1 MKSIGLKITVIMLC
15 IILLGIII
23 TVGVA
28 TIISGSTIIS
38 ESENTVRSETDKQSR
53 TMDEWIL
60 DHEASVRTAANAIS
74 QINDYSKE
82 YLTGIFKAVLDGNRV
97 YQDVYMGFPDDTA
110 IMGSGF
116 DIEAEYANGWRATQR
131 GWYQVAMADTNKVG
145 VTDLYIDTATGDLC
159 ITVAKA
165 VKQGNQVIGVF
176 AIDILV
182 NYLQEVVFA
191 ADMNGSGYSMLL
203 NENGDFFIHPD
214 SDYAPDA
221 NGNFK
226 NLATVKGGVY
236 ADLWKW
242 ITTADGVYKHDD
254 ANGVPKYYTSST
266 LDSTGWHMVSA
277 METRVVTQPII
288 RVIITVIPVTVAILL
303 VAAVLIYIVVKKQIS
318 EPLAPCTA
326 FFNKAGHSGDIAL
339 SQTDVETIGKYS
351 QRKDEIGQLIGSASA
366 FVSRITEVS
375 ESLESIANGDLTIEL
390 APQSQNDTLGLS
402 MQKMTANLNGMF
414 AEINFSSAQV
424 NAGSKQVAD
433 GAQAL
438 AQGSTE
444 QAASIEE
451 LSSSITE
458 IADKTKKNTD
468 LADKAA
474 ALANS
479 IKESAEKGS
488 GHMDEMMMA
497 VNDIN
502 DASGSIS
509 KVIKVIDDIA
519 FQTNILALNAAVEAA
534 RAGQHGKGFAVVAEE
549 VRNLAAKS
557 AEAAKD
563 TSGLIEN
570 SIEKANLGVRIAGE
584 TAESLSEIVSGINES
599 TRLVG
604 EIARSSEQQA
614 LSITQVNT
622 GIDQVAQVVQQN
634 SATAEE
640 SAAASEEMSA
650 QSSMLQE
657 LVTQFK
663 LKDGVETQR
672 RLPASGKQVK
682 TRPVAPAKSDFD
694 YTGHQDS
701 GFGKY

>member
-1 MKSIGLKITVIMLC
+1 MKSIGIKITIMMLC
-15 IILLGIII
+15 VILLGILI
-23 TVGVA
+23 TVGIS
-28 TIISGSTIIS
+28 TIISGNTIINES
-38 ESENTVRSETDKQSR
+38 ESTVRSETDKQASV
-53 TMDEWIL
+53 MSEWL
-60 DHEASVRTAANAIS
+60 TDHIASVRTAANAIS
-74 QINDYSKE
+74 QIDDYSE
-82 YLTGIFKAVLDGNRV
+82 ENLRPILKAILDGNRV
-97 YQDVYMGFPDDTA
+97 YQDAYIGFPDGLA
-110 IMGSGF
+110 ILGSGNSLE
-116 DIEAEYANGWRATQR
+116 EAYASGWKANERE
-131 GWYQVAMADTNKVG
+131 WYTLALANTNNVGITSLYVDT
-145 VTDLYIDTATGDLC
+145 VTKDLC
-159 ITVAKA
+159 ITVSRA
-165 VKQGNQVIGVF
+165 VMKGNQVVGVV

-182 NYLQEVVFA
+182 NFLQDIVFA
-191 ADMNGSGYSMLL
+191 ADMNGLGYSMLL
-203 NENGDFFIHPD
+203 DTNGDFFIHPN

-221 NGNFK
+221 QGNFK
-226 NLATVKGGVY
+226 NLGTVKNGVY
-236 ADLWKW
+236 AELWRE
-242 ITTADGVYKHDD
+242 ISTSDGIYQYRD
-254 ANGVPKYYTSST
+254 AEGVPKYYTSST
-266 LDSTGWHMVSA
+266 LDTTGWYMVSA
-277 METRVVTQPII
+277 METSVVTKPITT
-288 RVIITVIPVTVAILL
+288 VIIIVIPITVAILIIAAILIFL
-303 VAAVLIYIVVKKQIS
+303 VIKRQIS
-318 EPLAPCTA
+318 APLEPITA
-326 FFNKAGHSGDIAL
+326 FFNKAGHSGDISL
-339 SQTDVETIGKYS
+339 SQADVETIEKYS

-375 ESLESIANGDLTIEL
+375 ESLEKIAGGDLTNEL
-390 APQSQNDTLGLS
+390 VPQSQNDVLGS
-402 MQKMTANLNGMF
+402 STQKVTENLNNMF
-414 AEINFSSAQV
+414 GEINFSATQV
-424 NAGSKQVAD
+424 TAGSKQVAD

-451 LSSSITE
+451 LSSTITE
-458 IADKTKKNTD
+458 IAEKTKKNTD

-479 IKESAEKGS
+479 IKDSAEKGS
-488 GHMDEMMMA
+488 GHMNEMMAA
-497 VNDIN
+497 VNEIN
-502 DASGSIS
+502 EASGSIS

-604 EIARSSEQQA
+604 EIARSSEDQA
-614 LSITQVNT
+614 LSITQVNV

-663 LKDGVETQR
+663 LKDGGTTQR
-672 RLPASGKQVK
+672 SLPASGKQTPSRRASPVK
-682 TRPVAPAKSDFD
+682 TDFSQSGYSGSD
-694 YTGHQDS
+694 
-701 GFGKY
+701 FGKY

>member
-15 IILLGIII
+15 IILLGILI
-23 TVGVA
+23 TVGIS
-28 TIISGSTIIS
+28 TTISGKTIIS
-38 ESENTVRSETDKQSR
+38 ESEDKVRSETDKQAR
-53 TMDEWIL
+53 IMNEWML
-60 DHEASVRTAANAIS
+60 DHVASVRTAANAIS
-74 QINDYSKE
+74 MVGDYSKE
-82 YLTGIFKAVLDGNRV
+82 YLVGILKAVLDGNRV

-116 DIEAEYANGWRATQR
+116 DIEAEYAKGWRATQR
-131 GWYQVAMADTNKVG
+131 GWYQVAMADTNSVG
-145 VTDLYIDTATGDLC
+145 ITDLYIDTATGDLC

-165 VKQGNQVIGVF
+165 VKQGNQVVGVV

-191 ADMNGSGYSMLL
+191 ADMNGLGYSMLL
-203 NENGDFFIHPD
+203 NTNGDFFIHPD
-214 SDYAPDA
+214 SDYAPDSQ
-221 NGNFK
+221 GNFK
-226 NLATVKGGVY
+226 NLGTVKNGVY
-236 ADLWKW
+236 ANLWRD
-242 ITTADGVYKHDD
+242 IGASDGVYKYHD
-254 ANGVPKYYTSST
+254 ANGVHKYYASTT
-266 LDSTGWHMVSA
+266 LDTTGWHMVSA
-277 METRVVTQPII
+277 LDTGIVTQPIT
-288 RVIITVIPVTVAILL
+288 RVILIVVPITIAILII
-303 VAAVLIYIVVKKQIS
+303 AAALIYLVVKKQIS
-318 EPLAPCTA
+318 EPLAPATA
-326 FFNKAGHSGDIAL
+326 FFDKAGHSGDISL

-351 QRKDEIGQLIGSASA
+351 LRKDEIGQLIGSAAA

-375 ESLESIANGDLTIEL
+375 EALKQIADGDLTVRL
-390 APQSQNDTLGLS
+390 VPQSQNDVLGLS
-402 MQKMTANLNGMF
+402 LEKMTDNLNDMF
-414 AEINFSSAQV
+414 GEINVSSAQV
-424 NAGSKQVAD
+424 NAGSKQVSD

-444 QAASIEE
+444 QAASIQE

-468 LADKAA
+468 LAEKAA

-488 GHMDEMMMA
+488 GHMDAMMSA
-497 VNDIN
+497 VNEIN

-549 VRNLAAKS
+549 VRSLAAKS

-563 TSGLIEN
+563 TGGLIEN
-570 SIEKANLGVRIAGE
+570 TIEKANLGVRIAGE
-584 TAESLSEIVSGINES
+584 TSESLSEIVSGINES
-599 TRLVG
+599 TRLVE
-604 EIARSSEQQA
+604 EIARSSEEQ
-614 LSITQVNT
+614 SMGIKQVNV

-650 QSSMLQE
+650 QSSVLQE
-657 LVTQFK
+657 LVTQFR
-663 LKDGVETQR
+663 LKDGGETYR
-672 RLPASGKQVK
+672 SLPQSFNQ
-682 TRPVAPAKSDFD
+682 
-694 YTGHQDS
+694 
-701 GFGKY
+701 

>member
-1 MKSIGLKITVIMLC
+1 MKSIGLKITAIMLC
-15 IILLGIII
+15 VILLGIII
-23 TVGVA
+23 TAGVA

-38 ESENTVRSETDKQSR
+38 ESENTVRSETEKQAR
-53 TMDEWIL
+53 VMNEWL
-60 DHEASVRTAANAIS
+60 TNHETSVSTVAAALS
-74 QINDYSKE
+74 QIDDYSE
-82 YLTGIFKAVLDGNRV
+82 DYLRGILEAVLDGNPV
-97 YQDVYMGFPDDTA
+97 FQDVYMGFPDNTA

-116 DIEAEYANGWRATQR
+116 PIENEYSWWRATER
-131 GWYQVAMADTNKVG
+131 DWYKVAMVDTNKVG
-145 VTDLYIDTATGDLC
+145 ITNLYVDTATGDLC

-165 VKQGNQVIGVF
+165 VKNGNQVIGVA

-182 NYLQEVVFA
+182 NFLQDVVFA
-191 ADMNGSGYSMLL
+191 ADMNGVGYSLL
-203 NENGDFFIHPD
+203 LDVNGDIFIHPD
-214 SDYAPDA
+214 SDYAPDSE
-221 NGNFK
+221 GNFK
-226 NLATVKGGVY
+226 NLGTVMNGVY
-236 ADLWKW
+236 SNLWKQ
-242 ITTADGVYKHDD
+242 ISASNGIYKHKD
-254 ANGVPKYYTSST
+254 AQGVPKYYSATI
-266 LDSTGWHMVSA
+266 LDATGWHLVTVMPTKVVS
-277 METRVVTQPII
+277 QPISN
-288 RVIITVIPVTVAILL
+288 VILIVIPITVVILLIAAIL
-303 VAAVLIYIVVKKQIS
+303 IFFTIKRQIS
-318 EPLAPCTA
+318 EPLAPATA
-326 FFNKAGHSGDIAL
+326 FFNKAGHTGDISL
-339 SQTDVETIGKYS
+339 SPEDVETIGKYS
-351 QRKDEIGQLIGSASA
+351 SRKDEIGQLIGSAAA
-366 FVSRITEVS
+366 FVTRITAVS
-375 ESLESIANGDLTIEL
+375 ESLEKIANGDLTIEL
-390 APQSQNDTLGLS
+390 DAQSQNDTLGLS
-402 MQKMTANLNGMF
+402 MQKMTENLNGMF

-444 QAASIEE
+444 QAASIQE

-458 IADKTKKNTD
+458 IAEKTKKNTD

-474 ALANS
+474 SLANS

-488 GHMDEMMMA
+488 GHMDEMMTA
-497 VNDIN
+497 VNEIN

-604 EIARSSEQQA
+604 EIARSSEEQA
-614 LSITQVNT
+614 MGITQVNI

-650 QSSMLQE
+650 QSSMLQD
-657 LVTQFK
+657 LVTHFR
-663 LKDGVETQR
+663 LKDGVEAQR
-672 RLPASGKQVK
+672 RLPASGNK
-682 TRPVAPAKSDFD
+682 TKTNPVAPAKSDFD
-694 YTGHQDS
+694 YSGHQGG